1 MKKVLKILEFDKIL
15 DKLQEYTDSEQV
27 KKRIYKLEPTSDI
40 NEAKER
46 QRETTESSST
56 LLKLGNMPVSLS
68 VSDMRN
74 SVKRAEQ
81 GGVLSPR
88 ELLEIAKVLYVAR
101 RTKSYLGEISEECE
115 MLAALRDKL
124 LTAKALEDRINSCIV
139 SETEIADDASSEL
152 SAIRRRMKN
161 LNGKIK
167 ETYFYKFNEKAI
179 LRTDAKTQSE
189 VLKNYTQGGIYTSN
203 EARQKLDLPNA
214 EGGDVLLVN
223 GSYVPIQEAG
233 AAYNGGIKDG
243 NTKN

>member
-88 ELLEIAKVLYVAR
+88 
-101 RTKSYLGEISEECE
+101 
-115 MLAALRDKL
+115 
-124 LTAKALEDRINSCIV
+124 
-139 SETEIADDASSEL
+139 
-152 SAIRRRMKN
+152 
-161 LNGKIK
+161 
-167 ETYFYKFNEKAI
+167 
-179 LRTDAKTQSE
+179 
-189 VLKNYTQGGIYTSN
+189 
-203 EARQKLDLPNA
+203 
-214 EGGDVLLVN
+214 
-223 GSYVPIQEAG
+223 
-233 AAYNGGIKDG
+233 
-243 NTKN
+243 